1 MEGEGLVIVFGCDFL
16 GKFTFLLFA
25 QLIHRVL
32 VRLAT
37 LGRFVPLQMDRRRRR
52 KVSQVAFG
60 WPRVYSITHVSFEH
74 LHIVLGLDVFKVI
87 RLDWWDGC
95 WCYCGCLSLVLVD
108 QNACR
113 LSRLALLVVLRLLGV
128 RLLLVHTG

>member
-1 MEGEGLVIVFGCDFL
+1 M
-16 GKFTFLLFA
+16 
-25 QLIHRVL
+25 
-32 VRLAT
+32 
-37 LGRFVPLQMDRRRRR
+37 
-52 KVSQVAFG
+52 AFG
-60 WPRVYSITHVSFEH
+60 WPRDYSITHVSFEH
-74 LHIVLGLDVFKVI
+74 LYIVLGLDVFEVI

-108 QNACR
+108 QNACC